1 MIHFITGGARSGKS
15 RYAQTL
21 TEQAAAQSVQHV
33 HYIATATPLD
43 EEMQLRIARHRQDRP
58 SHWQTVEAPL
68 LLAEALA
75 AMPADDIVLTDCLT
89 LWLNNQLYHYP
100 GQDFTALFSALT
112 DVLSTRT
119 GPTFVVANEVG
130 LGVIPADSV
139 SRRFVDLAG
148 WLNQTVAAAADNVTF
163 VAAGLPLSLKKG
175 TGQ

>member
-1 MIHFITGGARSGKS
+1 M
-15 RYAQTL
+15 
-21 TEQAAAQSVQHV
+21 
-33 HYIATATPLD
+33 
-43 EEMQLRIARHRQDRP
+43 
-58 SHWQTVEAPL
+58 
-68 LLAEALA
+68 
-75 AMPADDIVLTDCLT
+75 LTDCLT

-100 GQDFTALFSALT
+100 DQDFTALFSALT

-130 LGVIPADSV
+130 LGVIPADAV

-148 WLNQTVAAAADNVTF
+148 WLNQAVALAADNVTF